1 MAAKK
6 IVNPVVAIVG
16 ATGAVGVELLQC
28 LEQRKFPLKELKLF
42 ASARS
47 AGKTMKFRGKDL
59 PRAGARP
66 RRSFAGVD
74 IGLFSAGSGTSK
86 KFAPAAV
93 KAGTVIVDNSS
104 AFRMDA
110 GVPLVVPEING
121 DAISTHKGIIANPNC
136 SAIISI
142 TPLWPVH
149 RKNRIKRMIIST
161 YQAAS
166 GAGAA
171 AMEELRESTRAYL
184 DGRKFEHKV
193 LPHPYAFNAFSHNT
207 KIDPATGHNEEETKV
222 INETRKIFGDPNIA
236 IGITCVRIP
245 VLRAH
250 CVSVTFEC
258 EKPITP
264 EEVRAIIS
272 KAPGVP
278 RRRRSGA
285 QLLPDARR
293 RVGQGRDPGRP
304 HPARPQRFDGPL
316 DLDLLGRRSA
326 PEGRGAERRA
336 DRREAVGVRR
346 RACLHWRSQ
355 SVRSDRN
362 GKRTHDA
369 ERRQEETAVDSQG
382 AQGAEARQE
391 GGAPGVRRTA
401 PSVTA

>member
-6 IVNPVVAIVG
+6 LVNPVVAIVG
-16 ATGAVGVELLQC
+16 ATGAVGVELKQC
-28 LEQRKFPLKELKLF
+28 LAQRKFPLKELRLF

-47 AGKTMKFRGKDL
+47 AGKTMEFRSKEL
-59 PRAGARP
+59 PVHELTED
-66 RRSFAGVD
+66 SFAGVD
-74 IGLFSAGSGTSK
+74 IGLFSAGSGTSR

-121 DAISTHKGIIANPNC
+121 DTIATHKGIIANPNC

-149 RKNRIKRMIIST
+149 RQNRIKRMVVST

-184 DGRKFEHKV
+184 EGRKFEHKV

-264 EEVRAIIS
+264 EEVREIIA
-272 KAPGVP
+272 KAPGCRVVDDQERNYFP
-278 RRRRSGA
+278 MPVDASGKDEILVGRIRRDLSDSTGRSISIFSAGD
-285 QLLPDARR
+285 QLLKGAALNA
-293 RVGQGRDPGRP
+293 VQI
-304 HPARPQRFDGPL
+304 AEK
-316 DLDLLGRRSA
+316 LLA
-326 PEGRGAERRA
+326 
-336 DRREAVGVRR
+336 
-346 RACLHWRSQ
+346 
-355 SVRSDRN
+355 
-362 GKRTHDA
+362 
-369 ERRQEETAVDSQG
+369 
-382 AQGAEARQE
+382 
-391 GGAPGVRRTA
+391 
-401 PSVTA
+401 

>member
-1 MAAKK
+1 MSAKK
-6 IVNPVVAIVG
+6 IVTPVVAIVG
-16 ATGAVGVELLQC
+16 ATGAVGVELLRC

-47 AGKTMKFRGKDL
+47 AGKTMSFRGNDVRVQEL
-59 PRAGARP
+59 GEG
-66 RRSFAGVD
+66 SFAGVD

-93 KAGTVIVDNSS
+93 KAGTVVIDNSS

-110 GVPLVVPEING
+110 GVPLVVPEINA
-121 DAISTHKGIIANPNC
+121 DTILTHKGIIANPNC

-166 GAGAA
+166 GAGWA

-207 KIDPATGHNEEETKV
+207 KIDPNTAHNEEETKV
-222 INETRKIFGDPNIA
+222 INETRKIFGDPGIA

-250 CVSVTFEC
+250 CMSVTFEC

-272 KAPGVP
+272 KAPGCRIVDDP
-278 RRRRSGA
+278 ERNYFPMPVDASGA
-285 QLLPDARR
+285 DDILVGRIRRDLSDSTGRSISIFSAGDQLLKGAALNA
-293 RVGQGRDPGRP
+293 VQI
-304 HPARPQRFDGPL
+304 AEK
-316 DLDLLGRRSA
+316 LLA
-326 PEGRGAERRA
+326 
-336 DRREAVGVRR
+336 
-346 RACLHWRSQ
+346 
-355 SVRSDRN
+355 
-362 GKRTHDA
+362 
-369 ERRQEETAVDSQG
+369 
-382 AQGAEARQE
+382 
-391 GGAPGVRRTA
+391 
-401 PSVTA
+401 